1 MHNGG
6 YPNIIEGYS
15 MKGKLSISVNW
26 ARFVSFAV
34 FMCSL
39 SACNLTAIQSPNPTI
54 GAPETA
60 IVESES
66 AVPVPELKPGEPHII
81 FHHGTVLTMEE
92 SQSEAQA
99 IALEGD
105 LILAV
110 GSNEEILA
118 MQVPGTKVV
127 DLEGLTLMPGF
138 VDAHS
143 HVLNEEWMSGKTLE
157 EAQQLAL
164 IHGITTT
171 GELFTT
177 REFLEEMQA
186 FNATGLLRIRTNLY
200 LVYNTNCGDIV
211 GEWYLDDED
220 LPMGAEGGM
229 LRADGVK
236 VFSDGGT
243 CNRSPALSFE
253 LEPGA
258 GYGDL
263 FVTRDELTQVIERA
277 QAAGFQVAIHAIGDR
292 ALDVVMDSLEIAQD
306 GGPNTYRHRIE
317 HNAVI
322 RPDQLP
328 RYQQIDAIA
337 TLRGTYSFCDPF
349 GPPLPEPYQSWEWPV
364 NPLLKAYPG
373 GHIAYHSDYPYHR
386 LNPLHHLFGFVTR
399 YDVGKLGQVCPPY
412 DYLADDTISVE
423 QGLTMMTTEAAYALF
438 RDDEVGSLQQGKAAD
453 MIILD
458 NDPRLVEPDLIRKI
472 DVLMTMVGGRVEWCT
487 RSYERLCPNYLE

>member
-1 MHNGG
+1 
-6 YPNIIEGYS
+6 
-15 MKGKLSISVNW
+15 MKDKLSISIDWTWLVPI
-26 ARFVSFAV
+26 AV
-34 FMCSL
+34 LMCSL
-39 SACNLTAIQSPNPTI
+39 SACNLKTIQSPSPTSI
-54 GAPETA
+54 EKPTTA
-60 IVESES
+60 VTTEQPPPALDPS
-66 AVPVPELKPGEPHII
+66 PGDPSII
-81 FHHGTVLTMEE
+81 FFNGTILTMEE
-92 SQSEAQA
+92 NLPESQA

-105 LILAV
+105 LILAL
-110 GSNEEILA
+110 GNDAEILA
-118 MQVPGTKVV
+118 MQVSGTEVV
-127 DLEGLTLMPGF
+127 DLEGRMLMPGF

-164 IHGITTT
+164 IHGITST

-177 REFLEEMQA
+177 RDFLEEMRA
-186 FNATGLLRIRTNLY
+186 FDTAGLLRIRTNLY
-200 LVYNTNCGDIV
+200 LVYNTNCGEVV
-211 GEWYLDDED
+211 GEWYLDEVD
-220 LPMGAEGGM
+220 LPMTGNEGM

-236 VFSDGGT
+236 VFSDGGS

-263 FVTRDELTQVIERA
+263 FVSRDELTQVIERA
-277 QAAGFQVAIHAIGDR
+277 QTAGFQVAIHAIGDR
-292 ALDVVMDSLEIAQD
+292 AIDVVMDALEIAQA
-306 GGPNTYRHRIE
+306 GGPNIYRHRIE

-337 TLRGTYSFCDPF
+337 TLRGAYPFCDPF
-349 GPPLPEPYQSWEWPV
+349 GPPLPEAYQSWEWPV
-364 NPLLKAYPG
+364 NPLLDAYPD
-373 GHIAYHSDYPYHR
+373 GHIAYHGDYPYHQ
-386 LNPLHHLFGFVTR
+386 LNPFHHLFGFVTR
-399 YDVGKLGQVCPPY
+399 YDVGKLGQVCPPF

-423 QGLTMMTTEAAYALF
+423 QGLRMMTSEAAYALF
-438 RDDEVGSLQQGKAAD
+438 RDDEVGSLRPGKAAD

-458 NDPRLVEPDLIRKI
+458 IDPRLVEPDLIRKI